1 MTGRAEGTSAGRV
14 GTSDTRLVVIR
25 GNSGTGKSTVALRL
39 RAKWP
44 AQPLVVV
51 GQDVVRR
58 TILGAG

>member
-1 MTGRAEGTSAGRV
+1 M
-14 GTSDTRLVVIR
+14 RLVVIR
-25 GNSGTGKSTVALRL
+25 GNSGTGRSTVALRL